1 MSNMTHKFCK
11 HCNTELKRSDYKAQH
26 FFNVAK
32 YCTRQCFEA
41 ATRKPK
47 ITIQCAVCNKTISC
61 FPSNIKTYCS
71 TPCSI
76 AGQVEAKLGSKIRT
90 KSGYIL
96 VKTHSPQSNNKGY
109 EFEHRLV
116 MQQHLGRV
124 LDRSELVH
132 HLNKIKDDN
141 RIENLALVSHSLLSH
156 RLVQLHNKLPLCHFG
171 EELSS
176 LRGGEKLFQTPA
188 NISLC

>member
-1 MSNMTHKFCK
+1 MLFVIKQS
-11 HCNTELKRSDYKAQH
+11 
-26 FFNVAK
+26 VAFHP
-32 YCTRQCFEA
+32 TS
-41 ATRKPK
+41 K
-47 ITIQCAVCNKTISC
+47 I
-61 FPSNIKTYCS
+61 YCS

-76 AGQVEAKLGSKIRT
+76 AGQVEAKLGSKIKT

-116 MQQHLGRV
+116 MQQHLGRI

-141 RIENLALVSHSLLSH
+141 RIENLALVSQFEHNTIHSNEPTNHFKMHAKDVRKQQSILRRRMW
-156 RLVQLHNKLPLCHFG
+156 RLQVGIIPTRR
-171 EELSS
+171 SS
-176 LRGGEKLFQTPA
+176 ESKRIKQ
-188 NISLC
+188 